1 MFNSI
6 EQVEKVNTDR
16 EVWRCQTPR
25 GLARISTRMTS
36 RGRNAGRKVKY
47 RIEFHHQKEG
57 RAQTEVGVQT
67 GKKLMT
73 LKPGNRVFWIR
84 KIACT
89 KDGRKL
95 FDLWVKDGMKRSI
108 KMAEQN
114 EFEHAKQF
122 GVHAIYSGGLP
133 SLGKKR

>member
-1 MFNSI
+1 M
-6 EQVEKVNTDR
+6 NTDC
-16 EVWRCQTPR
+16 EVWRQQTR
-25 GLARISTRMTS
+25 DGLCRISWRLTS
-36 RGRNAGRKVKY
+36 RGGRNRSKRKRY

-67 GKKLMT
+67 GNKLMT
-73 LKPGNRVFWIR
+73 LKLGNRVFWVR
-84 KIACT
+84 KIACS
-89 KDGRKL
+89 KDGKRL

-108 KMAEQN
+108 KMVERN
-114 EFEHAKQF
+114 EFEHAEKF